1 MFEKYLRNKILI
13 LDGLSIIGYS
23 LVCKII
29 HLGVKKKLTVCNL
42 NVIKLNY
49 KRANRYFLPPNP
61 AEILEVNISQNV
73 GVISSLRIF

>member
-23 LVCKII
+23 LVCKLI
-29 HLGVKKKLTVCNL
+29 HSGVKKKLIVCNL
-42 NVIKLNY
+42 NVLKLNY
-49 KRANRYFLPPNP
+49 KRASRYNLPPNP

>member
-23 LVCKII
+23 LVCKLI

-42 NVIKLNY
+42 NVLKLN
-49 KRANRYFLPPNP
+49 
-61 AEILEVNISQNV
+61 
-73 GVISSLRIF
+73 